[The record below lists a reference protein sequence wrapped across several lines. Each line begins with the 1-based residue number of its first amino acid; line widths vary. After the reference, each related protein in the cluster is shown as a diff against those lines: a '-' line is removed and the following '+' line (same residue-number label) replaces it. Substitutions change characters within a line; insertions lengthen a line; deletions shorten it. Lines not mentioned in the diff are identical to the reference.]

1 MGDRLKGKVAI
12 VTGSGRGLGRAEALA
27 LAAEGAKVVVN
38 DLGVASDGSGPPDRW
53 PADEV
58 VSEIRKSGGEAAP
71 SYDSVA
77 TLAGADNII
86 KTAIDNFGRLDILV
100 NNAGI
105 GGEGMSRDISDMPDD
120 IWDIMI
126 KTHLYGTF
134 YTTRAACRIFR
145 GQKSGRIIQTSSP
158 AGRGLAGASHY
169 SAAKEGI
176 VGFTKSIAKEMS
188 QYGVTCN
195 AIRPAA
201 ATRLTPPRKI
211 KNLKQIAPEDVAPM
225 VVYLASDE
233 AQNVSGRVFRVIGG
247 TVQLERLEHVQSLY
261 TGGRWTVEALSEI
274 FPTTL
279 GQGLEMPT
287 PTSPPL

>member
-1 MGDRLKGKVAI
+1 MGDKLKGKVAI
-12 VTGSGRGLGRAEALA
+12 VTGGGRGLGRAEALA
-27 LAAEGAKVVVN
+27 LAAEGARVVVN
-38 DLGVASDGSGPPDRW
+38 DLGVAHDGSGPRERQ

-58 VSEIRKSGGEAAP
+58 VSEIKKRGGEAVAN
-71 SYDSVA
+71 YDSVA
-77 TLAGADNII
+77 TPEGADNII
-86 KTAIDNFGRLDILV
+86 RTAIEKFGRLDILV

-105 GGEGMSRDISDMPDD
+105 GGEDMSRDISDMPDD
-120 IWDIMI
+120 LWDVMI

-145 GQKSGRIIQTSSP
+145 KQKSGRLIQTSSP
-158 AGRGLAGASHY
+158 SGRGLAGASHY

-176 VGFTKSIAKEMS
+176 VGFTRTIAKEMS

-211 KNLKQIAPEDVAPM
+211 AGVKRVAPEDVAPM
-225 VVYLASDE
+225 VAYLASDE

-247 TVQLERLEHVQSLY
+247 LVQLERLENVQSLY
-261 TGGRWTVEALSEI
+261 SEARWTVDALAEI
-274 FPTTL
+274 FPSTL
-279 GQGLEMPT
+279 GQGLEIPT

>member
-1 MGDRLKGKVAI
+1 
-12 VTGSGRGLGRAEALA
+12 
-27 LAAEGAKVVVN
+27 
-38 DLGVASDGSGPPDRW
+38 
-53 PADEV
+53 
-58 VSEIRKSGGEAAP
+58 
-71 SYDSVA
+71 
-77 TLAGADNII
+77 
-86 KTAIDNFGRLDILV
+86 
-100 NNAGI
+100 
-105 GGEGMSRDISDMPDD
+105 MSRNICDMPDD
-120 IWDIMI
+120 LWDIMI

-145 GQKSGRIIQTSSP
+145 EQKSGRIIQTSSP

-176 VGFTKSIAKEMS
+176 VGFTKTIAKEMS

-201 ATRLTPPRKI
+201 ATRLTPPRKTR
-211 KNLKQIAPEDVAPM
+211 NVKQVSPEDVAPM

-233 AQNVSGRVFRVIGG
+233 AHNISGRVFRVIGG
-247 TVQLERLEHVQSLY
+247 EVQLERLEWAQSLY
-261 TGGRWTVEALSEI
+261 TEGRWTVDALSGI

-287 PTSPPL
+287 ATSPPL